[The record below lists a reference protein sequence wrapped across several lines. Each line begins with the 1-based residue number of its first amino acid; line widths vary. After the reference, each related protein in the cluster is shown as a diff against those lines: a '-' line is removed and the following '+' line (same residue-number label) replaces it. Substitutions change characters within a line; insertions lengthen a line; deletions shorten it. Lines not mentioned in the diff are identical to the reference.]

1 MFAIHFSLENNK
13 WYCLLA
19 EYGLV
24 LGCRFFIKEILPNSL
39 AAQEGG
45 LKEGDAILKVFSV
58 TKNSSMLLKIRQN
71 SQKGSMKEEVPFLR
85 YFLLVACYL
94 KK

>member
-1 MFAIHFSLENNK
+1 MLLIHFC
-13 WYCLLA
+13 CLS

-58 TKNSSMLLKIRQN
+58 IA
-71 SQKGSMKEEVPFLR
+71 
-85 YFLLVACYL
+85 ACY
-94 KK
+94 